1 MIKKITF
8 KKIVI
13 SSLLLLLA
21 IIMYS
26 YPKQLSETN
35 YKPSIKNQN
44 IYLPD
49 KQNFIA
55 MTKITI
61 NNSSIEKSIPQ
72 IINCLIKENKF
83 NKKIPIGFKPILPK
97 GTVLLDF
104 SLNNNLLKLNF
115 NEHFLNISINDEE
128 KAIEALIFSLTEL
141 EKIDKIMIFIN
152 GQKLTKLPKSNKN
165 LGLYLD
171 RSYGINKIYNI
182 NSINNSSI
190 YTIYYLSKYNNNKY
204 YVPISF
210 ITNNN
215 KNDLRVLIKHLQ
227 TNPITKNNLS
237 SQINKQIKLMNYEIN
252 ENNVLLDFNNVI
264 LQLFSNDKLKEE
276 IEYSIAYSI
285 YDTLNIKKIEIL
297 VNNTKIDEIKLEK

>member
-1 MIKKITF
+1 MIKKLTF

-13 SSLLLLLA
+13 SSLLFLLA
-21 IIMYS
+21 TILYK
-26 YPKQLSETN
+26 YPKELRETN
-35 YKPSIKNQN
+35 HKPSFKNQN

-55 MTKITI
+55 LTKVPLK
-61 NNSSIEKSIPQ
+61 NSSIEKKIQQ
-72 IINCLIKENKF
+72 IINCLIKENKY
-83 NKKIPIGFKPILPK
+83 NRKIPIGFKPILPK
-97 GTVLLDF
+97 GTVLLDY
-104 SLNNNLLKLNF
+104 SLSNNLLKINF
-115 NEHFLNISINDEE
+115 NEQFLKINKNEEE

-141 EKIDKIMIFIN
+141 ETIDKIMIFIN
-152 GQKLTKLPKSNKN
+152 GQKLTKLPNSNKN

-182 NSINNSSI
+182 YSINNSSI
-190 YTIYYLSKYNNNKY
+190 YTIYYQSKYNDNKY

-210 ITNNN
+210 ISNNN
-215 KNDLRVLIKHLQ
+215 KNDLRILIKHLQ

-237 SQINKQIKLMNYEIN
+237 SQINKQIELMNYEIN

-264 LQLFSNDKLKEE
+264 LQLFASDKVKEE

-297 VNNTKIDEIKLEK
+297 VNSIKIDEIKLEK